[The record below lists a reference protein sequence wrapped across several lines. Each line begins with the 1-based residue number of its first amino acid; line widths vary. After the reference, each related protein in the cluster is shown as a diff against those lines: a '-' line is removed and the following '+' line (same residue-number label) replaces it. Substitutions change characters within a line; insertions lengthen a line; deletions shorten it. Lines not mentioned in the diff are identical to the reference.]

1 MKGVRYCAAAL
12 RSRSKP
18 FPKPPPLRSGDSW
31 ALGLEGRFPRSSPPP
46 GAFAPEPLPRSRSFP
61 APSRRPSRR
70 SLLGALSL
78 VAFFGVALL
87 GVIGV
92 AWRGK
97 AKIPLPT
104 PGGCA
109 PTPIRPPKGGS
120 LGVQYFRE
128 TCVFRNMEY
137 IFYIILVIVGYILYD
152 ITRRNGRPK

>member
-1 MKGVRYCAAAL
+1 MKGERFCAAAL
-12 RSRSKP
+12 RSRSNP
-18 FPKPPPLRSGDSW
+18 FLNPPPLRSGESCVR
-31 ALGLEGRFPRSSPPP
+31 GLEGRFPQSAPPS
-46 GAFAPEPLPRSRSFP
+46 GAFSPVPLPRSRFFP

-87 GVIGV
+87 GVLGV

-97 AKIPLPT
+97 AKIPLPS

-128 TCVFRNMEY
+128 NCVFRNMEY

-152 ITRRNGRPK
+152 ITRRNGRP

>member
-1 MKGVRYCAAAL
+1 MKGEGFCAAAL

-18 FPKPPPLRSGDSW
+18 FPKPPPLRSGDSCVR
-31 ALGLEGRFPRSSPPP
+31 GLEGRFPRSAPPSV
-46 GAFAPEPLPRSRSFP
+46 AFAPGPLPRSRSFP

-70 SLLGALSL
+70 SLLAALSL

-87 GVIGV
+87 GVRGV

-109 PTPIRPPKGGS
+109 PTPIRPPMGGS

-128 TCVFRNMEY
+128 NYVFRNMEY
-137 IFYIILVIVGYILYD
+137 IFYIILVIIGFILND
-152 ITRRNGRPK
+152 ITRRNGRP